1 MNWAFFPE
9 PKVALTKENVIN
21 QVREMQQ
28 NCSSPV
34 MMNRRYA
41 MVAAEV
47 AMLWKQLEFANRLFK
62 ISGMG
67 ENQKKMK
74 VI

>member
-1 MNWAFFPE
+1 M
-9 PKVALTKENVIN
+9 I
-21 QVREMQQ
+21 
-28 NCSSPV
+28 
-34 MMNRRYA
+34 NRRYA